1 MFVKPHH
8 ICAEIK
14 IKNIMMADMETMKRS
29 NLEQYNAYQMIAK
42 TSHSFFL
49 TGKAGT
55 GKTTFLKKIQQEIE
69 KKFLV
74 LAPTGLAAINVGG
87 QTIHSFFG
95 FKLGVLGLGEL
106 GTLNPNKIAL
116 VKHIDAIIIDEVSM
130 VRCDLID
137 AMDRTLRFYR
147 KNSAPFGGVQMIFV
161 GDMFQLEPVALQ
173 QDREILQEI
182 YGTDRCYFYK
192 ANVIK
197 RYDLPKI
204 EFLKVYRQSDPIF
217 IEILEHFR
225 TGNVTMR
232 DVMRLNSR
240 YVLPGMEGNR
250 LKITLATNNKVA
262 KRIND
267 DRMSELDSDVFIY
280 TAIHEGDTK
289 TLKDTV
295 ESELTLKVGAQVM
308 FTRND
313 SLSRWV
319 NGTLGTIIKLSDDGI
334 VVLLDNDIEVDVD
347 KAVWEVVEQEYNSD
361 KKTCERRVVGRVQ
374 QYPLRLAWAITI
386 HKSQGLTFDKVAIDL
401 GSGAFA
407 CGQTYVAL
415 SRARSL
421 EGLELV
427 SRISRTSAMVSH
439 DVIEFASSF
448 NDSEQIYKQIQIGE
462 AIKEYEKSQNF
473 DGAATTLYLMACD
486 QAKKGNLDFA
496 CTLMSTAMSYIA
508 DDSCLVGTPWLS
520 FESDNYSHKL
530 LNAFGLFYDG
540 RLEEAECILNAL
552 GDIIIEQNF
561 DALYILAR
569 CQEERHDLEKMWE
582 TYNTMTNLYLQSCDK
597 GLDSTS
603 FRKFKYRMAILRE
616 RYSMGPGA
624 GIVRELISEN
634 PNYDKYYTNLR
645 WMLWDDTDI
654 YEKVTESN
662 NEIVAAMFDREI
674 SDSKFIELLTQERD
688 SGSVK
693 YVSFR
698 KFINGLK
705 LALGY

>member
-1 MFVKPHH
+1 M
-8 ICAEIK
+8 IAE
-14 IKNIMMADMETMKRS
+14 METLKRT
-29 NLEQYNAYQMIAK
+29 NPEQYNAYQMIAK
-42 TSHSFFL
+42 TRHSFFL

-55 GKTTFLKKIQQEIE
+55 GKTTFLKKVQLEVA
-69 KKFLV
+69 KNFLV

-95 FKLGVLGLGEL
+95 FKFGVLGPGEM
-106 GTLNPNKIAL
+106 GSLNPNKIAL
-116 VKHIDAIIIDEVSM
+116 VRHIDSIIIDEVSM

-173 QDREILQEI
+173 QDRDILQSI

-204 EFLKVYRQSDPIF
+204 EFLKIYRQNDPVF
-217 IEILEHFR
+217 IEILDHVR

-240 YVLPGMEGNR
+240 YVLPGMEGSH
-250 LKITLATNNKVA
+250 LKITLATNNKIA
-262 KRIND
+262 KHIND
-267 DRMSELDSDVFIY
+267 VRMAELDSEVFTY

-289 TLKDTV
+289 TLKDSV
-295 ESELTLKVGAQVM
+295 ESELMLKVGTQVM

-313 SLSRWV
+313 SHYRWV
-319 NGTLGTIIKLSDDGI
+319 NGTLGTVKNLSEDGI
-334 VVLLDNDIEVDVD
+334 VVQLDNNVEVDVD
-347 KAVWEVVEQEYNSD
+347 KAVWEVVEQEYNSE
-361 KKTCERRVVGRVQ
+361 KKACERRVVGKLQ
-374 QYPLRLAWAITI
+374 QYPLRPAWAITI

-401 GSGAFA
+401 GPGAFA

-427 SRISRTSAMVSH
+427 NRISMTSAMVSR
-439 DVIEFASSF
+439 DVIEFATGF
-448 NDSEQIYKQIQIGE
+448 NDCDQIYKKIQIGE
-462 AIKEYEKSQNF
+462 ALKDYEKSQNY
-473 DGAATTLYLMACD
+473 DGAATTLYSMACNETI
-486 QAKKGNLDFA
+486 KGNMDYA
-496 CTLMSTAMSYIA
+496 CALMSTAMSYLA
-508 DDSCLVGTPWLS
+508 DDSCLDGISWLS
-520 FESDNYSHKL
+520 FESDNFSHKI

-540 RLEEAECILNAL
+540 RREEAESILLGL
-552 GDIIIEQNF
+552 GDVIIGQNF

-569 CQEERHDLEKMWE
+569 CQEERQDWSNMWD
-582 TYNTMTNLYLQSCDK
+582 TYNTMTDLYLQSSDK
-597 GLDSTS
+597 GMDSTS
-603 FRKFKYRMAILRE
+603 FRKFKYRMAVLRE
-616 RYSMGPGA
+616 RYGMGPGA
-624 GIVRELISEN
+624 GIIRELISEN
-634 PNYDKYYTNLR
+634 PNYNRYYLDLR
-645 WMLWDDTDI
+645 WMLWNDI
-654 YEKVTESN
+654 EVCEEAKEFN
-662 NEIVAAMFDREI
+662 NEIVASMFDKEV
-674 SDSKFIELLTQERD
+674 SDANFIDILSRERD
-688 SGSVK
+688 CGSAK
-693 YVSFR
+693 YTSYR